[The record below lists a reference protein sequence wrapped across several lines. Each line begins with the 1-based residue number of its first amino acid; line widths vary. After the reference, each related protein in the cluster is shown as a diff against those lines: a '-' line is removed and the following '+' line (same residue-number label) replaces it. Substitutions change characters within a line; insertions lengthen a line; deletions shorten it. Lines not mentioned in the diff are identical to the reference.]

1 MNTYRRTAIVVG
13 VLFLLGFAGVFGPV
27 IVKPILESEN
37 YLASISVHK
46 DLVVVGA
53 DALGPRRLMSSA
65 GTAALAAEARPLG
78 VPFYVLASVDK
89 VLPAPLFERAV
100 VAGRL
105 DGRYE
110 ATDLALVTAVVT
122 ELGVLDPREAAGLA
136 EDREVSPA
144 LLEGA

>member
-1 MNTYRRTAIVVG
+1 VATLPEGEGIELAAD
-13 VLFLLGFAGVFGPV
+13 LAAAGLAVEVTPDDQV
-27 IVKPILESEN
+27 SEILPD
-37 YLASISVHK
+37 I